1 MRRFRVALLLL
12 LAALILGA
20 LGPVR
25 GRSGFTI
32 EGADSM
38 RRLDVRSSSS
48 AERTGPI
55 DQLDPRIVLE
65 FVDAS
70 LPYALAL
77 VPGALGAR
85 LKVSQPRF
93 LIEFASAN
101 RFYSFSDVPAQLGT
115 LLERLSPRFVLVYAD
130 ANRGLTLDYPDEL
143 FDGGDVLQ
151 VGNVQTTPAG
161 MDSTTISWRTEMPA
175 DSVARCGTEPGE
187 YMITVS
193 VALRVRDHR
202 TTVTGLTDGTTYY
215 CRVSGSTAN
224 GKAYRSRQFT
234 FEQVA
239 EYHLYLPLV
248 RRS

>member
-1 MRRFRVALLLL
+1 MKPFRVALFLL

-20 LGPVR
+20 LGPIR
-25 GRSGFTI
+25 GRSGFAI
-32 EGADSM
+32 EGADGT
-38 RRLDVRSSSS
+38 RRFDMRSSSS
-48 AERTGPI
+48 AERKGPI
-55 DQLDPRIVLE
+55 DQLNPRIVLE

-70 LPYALAL
+70 WPYALAL
-77 VPGALGAR
+77 VPGVLGAR
-85 LKVSQPRF
+85 LQVSQPRF

-101 RFYSFSDVPAQLGT
+101 RFYSLAGVPAQLGT
-115 LLERLSPRFVLVYAD
+115 LLERLSPRFVLEYAD
-130 ANRGLTLDYPDEL
+130 ANRGFTLDYPDEL
-143 FDGGDVLQ
+143 FDGGDVLH

-161 MDSTTISWRTEMPA
+161 MGSTTISWRTEMPA
-175 DSVARCGTEPGE
+175 DSVARCGTEPGD
-187 YMITVS
+187 YTMTVS

-224 GKAYRSRQFT
+224 GKTYRSRPFT